1 MWREYRT
8 ELPKGGLHG
17 PFAVGSYS
25 DGMAQIGLGF
35 PSPRHR
41 GSGLAAG
48 SRGGIAVIRPAD
60 VGCAGV
66 LMSNAAVQGPA
77 RQTRLDPTVGSAGI
91 TNGFPNP
98 ARRRKQIVSR

>member
-48 SRGGIAVIRPAD
+48 FAGGSPSS
-60 VGCAGV
+60 G
-66 LMSNAAVQGPA
+66 
-77 RQTRLDPTVGSAGI
+77 
-91 TNGFPNP
+91 
-98 ARRRKQIVSR
+98 RRMLVALAC